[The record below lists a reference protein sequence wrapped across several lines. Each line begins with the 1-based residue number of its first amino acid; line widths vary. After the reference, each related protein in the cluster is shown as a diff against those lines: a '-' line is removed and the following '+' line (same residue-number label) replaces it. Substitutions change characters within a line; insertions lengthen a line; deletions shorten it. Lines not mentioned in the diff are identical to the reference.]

1 MCHFCAVFFLS
12 LSFGFQAELNTYF
25 LNHFIVYLTLPDARM
40 VFDFA
45 YISPLLTFFAQ
56 SVNLLIVN
64 VGLSQCRAI
73 AWNIDKKHR
82 VNPLTPGRQADRL
95 CNRPARLNEDNRGWE
110 RGGRAAAEINGV
122 LEAHWNSAALHF
134 SPRGRIRVDLQ

>member
-1 MCHFCAVFFLS
+1 MPLLRRFLS
-12 LSFGFQAELNTYF
+12 VPFFWFPSRIKYIFFKPLHKS
-25 LNHFIVYLTLPDARM
+25 YLTLPDARM

-73 AWNIDKKHR
+73 A
-82 VNPLTPGRQADRL
+82 
-95 CNRPARLNEDNRGWE
+95 
-110 RGGRAAAEINGV
+110 
-122 LEAHWNSAALHF
+122 
-134 SPRGRIRVDLQ
+134 